1 MNPVNRMILAI
12 RNRMPSSSLSS
23 ATIRER
29 LDRDNRALHELA
41 STTEGEFI
49 RIGEQLQDFY
59 FRTRKLADLSKQ
71 VAGQLTGE
79 SWLQWM
85 AELNTIFGR
94 IRQQDE
100 QGTRGAETLDTLLQR
115 FDVIRARLTSFDGI
129 VRNLHV
135 LCNYIKIES
144 ARLGKKD
151 TGFFALGEDV
161 RTLADSITEKSGNLD
176 RQSRHLMETIREGM
190 GRIAAIESAQAGQ
203 SRSIL
208 AQADRNLEAM
218 ADHNRASSRT
228 LEEISESWTRIS
240 KSIGEMVASMQFHD
254 ISRQRIEHVRD
265 ALLDTRNTFGPNA
278 DPSGNGLEAVNPVRK
293 NGWIGHLLNRIRPE
307 GQALRPDTLPSP
319 ESARAACLAFEVQTV
334 QLHDTAG
341 EITGAVERIIHHL
354 RQVATELSAMTEQT
368 RSLTAAGTER
378 NGSFLSELETQL
390 AQLADAIA
398 GYGGIQRQ
406 WAASLAQVTTSVGEM
421 SGFIRQI
428 EAIGFQMKLIA
439 LNAAIHAAHIGQEG
453 AALGVLA
460 DAIRQLADDTA
471 THIEAIA
478 SDLKAL
484 VDQAGRFTR
493 DRNACDTDHS
503 VAEIDD
509 LPAVIQAMA
518 GSLKSMDKT
527 VSGLLAQIDQDGSGL
542 MQDIETGVS
551 GITVHERMG
560 RLLQQIAAD
569 LEAMVQEIR
578 GAFPDVQ
585 GVLTEQTGEGKDG
598 SDRYTMERERE
609 IHRSIAAAA
618 AAGAV
623 AGAAAAATIEETG
636 TLHPGAL
643 QSDAV
648 QPVFEAPPQ
657 AADTDGV
664 DLSDIL
670 FDMDGP
676 PEDAPATD
684 VSVPDSS
691 PAREEKVEPDER
703 PDMEPDMETASGND
717 GAGGAAEQ
725 GEEDLGDNVELF

>member
-12 RNRMPSSSLSS
+12 RNCRPSSGWSS
-23 ATIRER
+23 ATILDR
-29 LDRDNRALHELA
+29 LDRDNRALHKLA

-49 RIGEQLQDFY
+49 RVGEKLQDFY
-59 FRTRKLADLSKQ
+59 FRTRKLADLSRQ

-79 SWLQWM
+79 AWLQWM
-85 AELNTIFGR
+85 AELNTIFER
-94 IRQQDE
+94 IRQQDVA
-100 QGTRGAETLDTLLQR
+100 GTRGSETLSNLLQR
-115 FDVIRARLTSFDGI
+115 FDMVRTRLTSFDTI

-144 ARLGKKD
+144 ARLGTQD

-176 RQSRHLMETIREGM
+176 RQSQQLMETIREGM
-190 GRIAAIESAQAGQ
+190 DRIAAIESAQAGQ

-265 ALLDTRNTFGPNA
+265 ALLDTRNTFEPHS
-278 DPSGNGLEAVNPVRK
+278 DPSEKSSEADKTMRK
-293 NGWIGHLLNRIRPE
+293 SGWIGHLLKRISPD
-307 GQALRPDTLPSP
+307 GHALRSATLPSP
-319 ESARAACLAFEVQTV
+319 ESAKAACLAFEVQRL
-334 QLHDTAG
+334 QLHDTRG

-354 RQVATELSAMTEQT
+354 RQIASELSTMTERT
-368 RSLTAAGTER
+368 RSLTAAGNEKG
-378 NGSFLSELETQL
+378 GSFLSELEIQL

-398 GYGGIQRQ
+398 GYGDIQRQ
-406 WAASLAQVTTSVGEM
+406 WAASVAQVTTSVGEM

-471 THIEAIA
+471 AHIEAIA
-478 SDLKAL
+478 SDLKTL
-484 VDQAGRFTR
+484 VDQASRFTQ
-493 DRNACDTDHS
+493 DRNAGGFGHS
-503 VAEIDD
+503 AAEIDA
-509 LPAVIQAMA
+509 LPAAIQTMI
-518 GSLKSMDKT
+518 GSLKTMDDT
-527 VSGLLAQIDQDGSGL
+527 VSGLLSRIDQDGSGL
-542 MQDIETGVS
+542 MQDIETSVS

-560 RLLQQIAAD
+560 KVLQQIAAD

-578 GAFPDVQ
+578 VACPDAQ
-585 GVLTEQTGEGKDG
+585 GVLPEQTAPAEDV

-618 AAGAV
+618 VAGAV
-623 AGAAAAATIEETG
+623 TGAAVVAAEDAATESSEQARFGSFEGAAETSE
-636 TLHPGAL
+636 PA
-643 QSDAV
+643 SK
-648 QPVFEAPPQ
+648 
-657 AADTDGV
+657 TDDV
-664 DLSDIL
+664 DLSDFL

-676 PEDAPATD
+676 GEDGAVVDASASNTA
-684 VSVPDSS
+684 SEQERQ
-691 PAREEKVEPDER
+691 AEPDEM
-703 PDMEPDMETASGND
+703 PPD
-717 GAGGAAEQ
+717 GAKDDA
-725 GEEDLGDNVELF
+725 DLGDNVELF

>member
-1 MNPVNRMILAI
+1 MNPVNRMILAV
-12 RNRMPSSSLSS
+12 RHCMPSSGSS
-23 ATIRER
+23 FVTIPDR
-29 LDRDNRALHELA
+29 LDQDNRALHQLA

-49 RIGEQLQDFY
+49 RIGERLQDFY
-59 FRTRKLADLSKQ
+59 FRTRKLADLSRQ

-79 SWLQWM
+79 AWLQWT
-85 AELNTIFGR
+85 AELNTIFER

-100 QGTRGAETLDTLLQR
+100 TGARGADALRSLLQR
-115 FDVIRARLTSFDGI
+115 FDVIRTRLIHFDTI

-151 TGFFALGEDV
+151 TGFLALGEDV
-161 RTLADSITEKSGNLD
+161 RSLAESITEKSGNLD
-176 RQSRHLMETIREGM
+176 RQSQQLIETIREGM

-218 ADHNRASSRT
+218 ADHNRDSSQA
-228 LEEISESWTRIS
+228 LEAISESWTRIS

-265 ALLDTRNTFGPNA
+265 ALLDARNTFGPHSDTSA
-278 DPSGNGLEAVNPVRK
+278 NGVETDKTIRK
-293 NGWIGHLLNRIRPE
+293 ASWIGHLLNLLNIN
-307 GQALRPDTLPSP
+307 GHSSKATTLPSP
-319 ESARAACLAFEVQTV
+319 ESLKTACLAFEVQRL
-334 QLHDTAG
+334 QLHDTRG

-354 RQVATELSAMTEQT
+354 RQIAAELSTMTERT
-368 RSLTAAGTER
+368 RSLTSAGNER
-378 NGSFLSELETQL
+378 SSSFLSELETHL

-406 WAASLAQVTTSVGEM
+406 WAESLAQVTTSVGEM

-439 LNAAIHAAHIGQEG
+439 LNASIHAAHIGQEG

-478 SDLKAL
+478 SELKAL
-484 VDQAGRFTR
+484 VDQASRFTQ
-493 DRNACDTDHS
+493 DRHAGGFGHS
-503 VAEIDD
+503 AAEIDT
-509 LPAVIQAMA
+509 LPSAILAMVD
-518 GSLKSMDKT
+518 SLKAMDNA
-527 VSGLLAQIDQDGSGL
+527 VSGLLFQIDQDGGSL
-542 MQDIETGVS
+542 MQEIETTIS
-551 GITVHERMG
+551 EITVHERMG
-560 RLLQQIAAD
+560 KVLHQIASN
-569 LEAMVQEIR
+569 LEAMIQEIR
-578 GAFPDVQ
+578 EACPGIQDV
-585 GVLTEQTGEGKDG
+585 LPEQTGQTENV

-618 AAGAV
+618 VAGAV
-623 AGAAAAATIEETG
+623 TGAAVVAAEDTATESSEQARFESFE
-636 TLHPGAL
+636 GA
-643 QSDAV
+643 A
-648 QPVFEAPPQ
+648 EASEP
-657 AADTDGV
+657 ASNTDEV

-676 PEDAPATD
+676 GEDGAVVDASASD
-684 VSVPDSS
+684 
-691 PAREEKVEPDER
+691 
-703 PDMEPDMETASGND
+703 TASEQERK
-717 GAGGAAEQ
+717 AEPNEMPPE
-725 GEEDLGDNVELF
+725 GKTDDADLGDNVELF